1 MEVWWLFWSAKVE
14 TIGKERKPSET
25 GLAAK
30 RETKQRRKRRSRGG
44 KKERKEEMTNL
55 EISLITLAQDRS
67 FDAFFGQNGDF
78 VVRCKRK
85 LR

>member
-1 MEVWWLFWSAKVE
+1 VKQVWLLRE
-14 TIGKERKPSET
+14 KPSKEEKEE
-25 GLAAK
+25 AEEEKK
-30 RETKQRRKRRSRGG
+30 RE
-44 KKERKEEMTNL
+44 EEMTNL